1 MHRRCVIA
9 LLAALTLCTGGAPAA
24 DSPEPTASAG
34 AGQDSRVSVLTA
46 EEVIQILDDTVD
58 WYRTLGTQQQ
68 NATQP
73 SDLLILFANRQT
85 ADKVVAL
92 AFEIARANAELLSSE
107 ANAGQSDSAPSSPQA
122 LSQQQNHLD
131 TQRQAIQDEINA
143 DRQRGASSGKAKQDI
158 EAKLPELQGEL
169 AMVQARKNLLDT
181 MAEFVNE
188 SNPKG
193 AGANALKAHID
204 AIAATIPAASANPPS
219 ASPPGGSPS
228 AASAATSPM
237 ALAPSTTVPA
247 RSGIWELG
255 SNVLKLRGK
264 IQTIEAVDQHTA
276 ALAATFEKISA
287 PPLKILK
294 TYTARSDALASQA
307 DNAGS
312 TILKGLRSEFDTLAW
327 LFKETSAIL
336 IPLTKE
342 QVLLQQYRHNLA
354 NWRDATER
362 QYRDAWAAL
371 GVRLGVLAG
380 MLAVIFVLA
389 EVWRRAVLRYA
400 HEARRR
406 YQLLLIR
413 KIVMWT
419 AVIAIVGLSFATEIS
434 SFATFAGLLTAGVAV
449 AMQSV
454 LVSVVGYFFLIGKYG
469 IRVGDRIQIGAVVGE
484 VIDIGLVRMHLM
496 ELNTQGPLGPT
507 GRVVAFA
514 NLIVFQASGGLF
526 KQIPGVN
533 LSWHEMTLSLP
544 AVDDYAALKEKLL
557 AAVGSVAS
565 EYREEIVRQTKEI
578 ERTTATVP
586 ANDAA
591 PQVQMHLADSRMQAL
606 IRYPVHLKHAAEIDE
621 RVSAAVLKVI
631 AAATAGLRPLPGSPP

>member
-9 LLAALTLCTGGAPAA
+9 LLAAVTICAASAPAA
-24 DSPEPTASAG
+24 DSPEASASVG
-34 AGQDSRVSVLTA
+34 AGQDSHVSILSA

-73 SDLLILFANRQT
+73 SDLLILFGNRQT
-85 ADKVVAL
+85 ADEVVAL

-107 ANAGQSDSAPSSPQA
+107 ANAGQAAAAPSSPQA
-122 LSQQQNHLD
+122 LGQQQNQLD
-131 TQRQAIQDEINA
+131 AQRQSIQQEIDA
-143 DRQRGASSGKAKQDI
+143 DRQRGAVPGKTKQDI
-158 EAKLPELQGEL
+158 DAKLPELRGEL
-169 AMVQARKNLLDT
+169 AMVEARKNLLDT
-181 MAEFVNE
+181 MADFVNE

-204 AIAATIPAASANPPS
+204 AIAATIPAANANPPPVS
-219 ASPPGGSPS
+219 PASGSPPG
-228 AASAATSPM
+228 ASAATSP
-237 ALAPSTTVPA
+237 AAPDLSTTVPT
-247 RSGIWELG
+247 RSGIWDLG
-255 SNVLKLRGK
+255 GNVLKLHGK
-264 IQTIEAVDQHTA
+264 IKTIEAVDQHTA
-276 ALAATFEKISA
+276 ALAATFQRISA
-287 PPLKILK
+287 PPLKVLK
-294 TYTARSDALASQA
+294 AYTARSDALASQA
-307 DNAGS
+307 DNAS
-312 TILKGLRSEFDTLAW
+312 SAVLQGLRNEFDTLAW
-327 LFKETSAIL
+327 LFKQTSSIL

-342 QVLLQQYRHNLA
+342 QVLLQQYRHNLRTWQDSA
-354 NWRDATER
+354 ER
-362 QYRDAWAAL
+362 QYHDALTAL
-371 GVRLGVLAG
+371 GVRVGVLAG
-380 MLAVIFVLA
+380 MLTVIFVLA

-406 YQLLLIR
+406 YQLLLVR

-469 IRVGDRIQIGAVVGE
+469 IRVGDRIQIGTVVGE

-496 ELNTQGPLGPT
+496 ELNTHGPLGPT

-533 LSWHEMTLSLP
+533 ISWHEMTLSLP

-557 AAVGSVAS
+557 AAVGNVAS
-565 EYREEIVRQTKEI
+565 EYREEILRQAKEI
-578 ERTTATVP
+578 ERTTATMSM
-586 ANDAA
+586 NDAI
-591 PQVQMHLADSRMQAL
+591 PQVQMHLADGHMQAL

-631 AAATAGLRPLPGSPP
+631 AAATAGPRPLPGSPP